1 MQENIFNIENNSQ
14 FEKLALEA
22 FDYQMHYNPIY
33 QKYVDL
39 VFKNRIPKNI
49 LEIPFL
55 PISFFKTEKIIC
67 EGQEVKTTFLS
78 SGTKGKKK

>member
-22 FDYQMHYNPIY
+22 FDYQMHHNPIY

-55 PISFFKTEKIIC
+55 PISFLNSTCIFYI
-67 EGQEVKTTFLS
+67 F
-78 SGTKGKKK
+78 